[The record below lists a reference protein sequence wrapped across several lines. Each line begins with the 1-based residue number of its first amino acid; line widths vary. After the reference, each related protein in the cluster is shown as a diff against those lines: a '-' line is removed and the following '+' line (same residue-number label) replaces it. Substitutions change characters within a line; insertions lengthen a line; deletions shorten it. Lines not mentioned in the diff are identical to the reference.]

1 MAHLQPGTVIVARYD
16 VSFPVQLPWGHG
28 QAWQATDRIF
38 SRDVLLYDIPHSRS
52 AHSLATARDIAQLT
66 TDGLIRIVDILSKG
80 DDHYVITEK
89 PQGTTLLDLLAS
101 GPLPVAQ
108 ARAIIGTIATT
119 LDHTHEHKYPHGH
132 LTPAHIWLSGSR
144 IAVHGIAARNILGD
158 NDNLGTT
165 KAIERDIRGL
175 AALYYF
181 MLTGIMPDY
190 TSREPRIIPLTDA
203 LPTRDTD
210 VTTLTVGIL
219 MSNTASVRSA
229 ESFLAHLAEW
239 DPEDVPYLDDDTATP
254 ATPTSP
260 DDAAPTQ
267 VTRTS
272 TRVALNPGRISRV
285 PGTPPVATMKK
296 TPESIPPAT
305 TTAKTATVTQHTQ
318 PPVPQ
323 RTSVLAHSPNT
334 ARTGTPLPQPDTE
347 PPSRYHASSIITLVF
362 FGVLLLGGLIWAVT
376 TFNAPYE
383 PAIVAPSGRPTA
395 PADGDAAPGDDDG
408 NGAAEPTQTPEEII
422 VPVIASATA
431 LDPQGDENEHP
442 ELEDRLVD
450 GDPTQVWYSRTYST
464 PAFGNLKKGIG
475 IAITLEKEAPVSSL
489 LISSDNTGGN
499 VQIRATSAD
508 KPTDGKVLAEGP
520 LDGDTQL
527 KFDSPVTT
535 DTLVLWFTELPQ
547 QGTDNRAYIYEIS
560 VA

>member
-165 KAIERDIRGL
+165 EAIERDIRGL

-260 DDAAPTQ
+260 
-267 VTRTS
+267 
-272 TRVALNPGRISRV
+272 
-285 PGTPPVATMKK
+285 
-296 TPESIPPAT
+296 
-305 TTAKTATVTQHTQ
+305 
-318 PPVPQ
+318 
-323 RTSVLAHSPNT
+323 
-334 ARTGTPLPQPDTE
+334 
-347 PPSRYHASSIITLVF
+347 
-362 FGVLLLGGLIWAVT
+362 
-376 TFNAPYE
+376 
-383 PAIVAPSGRPTA
+383 
-395 PADGDAAPGDDDG
+395 
-408 NGAAEPTQTPEEII
+408 
-422 VPVIASATA
+422 
-431 LDPQGDENEHP
+431 
-442 ELEDRLVD
+442 
-450 GDPTQVWYSRTYST
+450 
-464 PAFGNLKKGIG
+464 
-475 IAITLEKEAPVSSL
+475 
-489 LISSDNTGGN
+489 
-499 VQIRATSAD
+499 
-508 KPTDGKVLAEGP
+508 
-520 LDGDTQL
+520 
-527 KFDSPVTT
+527 
-535 DTLVLWFTELPQ
+535 
-547 QGTDNRAYIYEIS
+547 
-560 VA
+560 